1 MSDGC
6 DTHGSDDTDGTLELR
21 GGQVT
26 LRTVTADHVPRLSSQ
41 RDSHAKL
48 VHALSNV
55 VRDHAIKTDGRQHER
70 ERAEG
75 EKHGGAQMPGTRL
88 LPNDFRE

>member
-26 LRTVTADHVPRLSSQ
+26 LRTVTADHVPRL
-41 RDSHAKL
+41 RDILATPE
-48 VHALSNV
+48 
-55 VRDHAIKTDGRQHER
+55 VRGRWGDETTT
-70 ERAEG
+70 
-75 EKHGGAQMPGTRL
+75 AQWTFDDP
-88 LPNDFRE
+88 